1 MSNGGGA
8 RQGKPRAQGT
18 KTGRRGHQAE
28 ARRRGWR
35 DNSYNSYN
43 FYKSYKSY
51 KCVITLWERPR
62 RGRGLD
68 CLIAIYYLL
77 MCLFDEDATGEVVD
91 GDDVEGCRE
100 A

>member
-1 MSNGGGA
+1 MGKASPGA
-8 RQGKPRAQGT
+8 RP
-18 KTGRRGHQAE
+18 
-28 ARRRGWR
+28 
-35 DNSYNSYN
+35 
-43 FYKSYKSY
+43 F
-51 KCVITLWERPR
+51 
-62 RGRGLD
+62 